1 MATVRSVGVGL
12 GIIVA
17 LAALGALLALA
28 VGRVTSSSADT
39 LSLDTVIFSG
49 DNLGLWHDQAGT
61 QPVTS
66 IQFEVAD
73 LQPPLGSADRTGTT
87 LYVQNLSTA
96 DMFFVEPCGPVF
108 DTTTT
113 AQIGTMDTSVFALNG
128 VSLGNTCA
136 RPPQVLLKTGDIVRA
151 RVRVDLVD
159 GLVSGDYSFKTT
171 FRADSGPIPPPAG
184 MVSWWPGDGHTGD
197 IVDGNHGTLTGDATF
212 APGMV
217 GQAFSFDGA
226 GDFVIVPDSSSLNP
240 TEAITVDFWV
250 FVTATQGERDIVS
263 KDGESSD
270 RQYLVS
276 AASSNR
282 FRAHISVVGTA
293 TFQNFDGAT
302 LVLLNTWCHVAMT
315 YDGATLKLYVNGVLD
330 GSMPVSGPIITTTQP
345 VRIGGGSPP
354 GTNPWYSP
362 GLIDE
367 VEIFNR
373 ALSGAEIQSIYDAGS
388 AGKIKP

>member
-1 MATVRSVGVGL
+1 MAAAKSVGVGT
-12 GIIVA
+12 GIVI
-17 LAALGALLALA
+17 ALGVLLAVA

-39 LSLDTVIFSG
+39 LSLDTVVFSG
-49 DNLGLWHDQAGT
+49 DNLGLWHNQAGT

-96 DMFFVEPCGPVF
+96 DMFFIEPCGAVF
-108 DTTTT
+108 DITTS
-113 AQIGTMDTSVFALNG
+113 AQIGTMDASVFALNG

-136 RPPQVLLKTGDIVRA
+136 RPPKVLLKTGDIVRA
-151 RVRVDLVD
+151 KVRVKLVE
-159 GLVSGDYSFKTT
+159 GLVSGDYSFTT
-171 FRADSGPIPPPAG
+171 VFKADSGPIPPPAG
-184 MVSWWPGDGHTGD
+184 MVSWWPGDGNTDD
-197 IVDGNHGTLTGDATF
+197 IVNGNDGKLTGDATY

-217 GQAFSFDGA
+217 GQAFSLDGA

-240 TEAITVDFWV
+240 IEAITVDAWV
-250 FVTATQGERDIVS
+250 FVTGTQGERDIVS
-263 KDGESSD
+263 KDGEGFD
-270 RQYLVS
+270 RQHLVTAS
-276 AASSNR
+276 SSNR
-282 FRAHISVVGTA
+282 FRAYIGVAGTA
-293 TFQNFDGAT
+293 AFQNFSGAT
-302 LVLLNTWCHVAMT
+302 LVQLNTWYHVAMT

-330 GSMPVSGPIITTTQP
+330 GSKPVSGPIITTTQP

-354 GTNPWYSP
+354 GTNPWYFP